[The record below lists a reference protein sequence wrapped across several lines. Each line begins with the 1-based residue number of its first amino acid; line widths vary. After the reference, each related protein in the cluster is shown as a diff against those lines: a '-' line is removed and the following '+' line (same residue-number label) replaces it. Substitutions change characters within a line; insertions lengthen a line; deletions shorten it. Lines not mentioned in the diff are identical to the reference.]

1 MLVYLEVM
9 LSKQLLSGLGPGH
22 WYSMLAVLTAVLAA
36 NLVILVWG
44 GPGIN
49 KESETPVTPE
59 ANIVETEE
67 ELGTLVGSEKTVV
80 RTTRTQ
86 TKAANSNIINQFY
99 LSCSTFI
106 KLLIV
111 TVRYRMLLSPGYWG
125 LGRR

>member
-1 MLVYLEVM
+1 MLRRR
-9 LSKQLLSGLGPGH
+9 LLSGLEPGH

-49 KESETPVTPE
+49 KESETPVSPE

-67 ELGTLVGSEKTVV
+67 ELGTLVDSEKTVV

-86 TKAANSNIINQFY
+86 TKAANTNIINQLY
-99 LSCSTFI
+99 LSCSKFI
-106 KLLIV
+106 KMSQLDI
-111 TVRYRMLLSPGYWG
+111 RMLLSPAHWAM
-125 LGRR
+125 GRRWSRPR